1 MSIDKKKI
9 GKILKVTA
17 IGTGVT
23 FLGLN
28 MIAKKKKGDS
38 VFEKEKDQKN
48 PFAGKKVV
56 FVEDESDEENA
67 DGVRGHLEAVG
78 ETKKSK
84 GIYDRYIKRAIDVV
98 LSFGGLVVLSPIYAG
113 IAIAIK
119 IDDPGP
125 VFFTQKRVGQNKEFF
140 KIHKFRSMKMSTPHD
155 VPTHMLGDPD
165 QYITRVGK
173 FLRKHS
179 LDELPQIWDI
189 FIGNMSVIGPRPAL
203 WNQDVLIAER
213 EKYHANDVK
222 PGLTGWAQ
230 INGRDELEIPVKA
243 KLDGEYVEKES
254 LFFDIKCF
262 LGTIGKVAKDDS
274 VVEGGTGEMNKALE
288 EVSQESVEAI
298 ENIVEKKILITGA
311 NSYIGESV
319 ERWLQNSVCNY
330 QIITLDMLN
339 QGWKEHDFSKYDVV
353 FHVAGVA
360 HAEVGYVSDEIRNK
374 YYKVNRDL
382 AIEVASIAKDQGVKQ
397 FIFMSSMIIY
407 NGCKESFITKD
418 TKPKAENFYGDS
430 KLQADLKLQE
440 LNSNDFKV
448 CIIRPPMI
456 YGKGS
461 KGNYP
466 ILVKLATKLPVFP
479 IVKNRRS
486 MLHIDNLCEF
496 IKLMIDNEEC
506 GIFFPQNDE
515 YTNTSCMV
523 KMIANA
529 KGHKIFMIPG
539 TNWIVK
545 LLIRV
550 PGKVGTLANKAFGN
564 QVYDMILS
572 YYEKGDYR
580 VRSLK
585 ESILISEGE

>member
-1 MSIDKKKI
+1 MSIDKKRI

-17 IGTGVT
+17 IGTGAT

-38 VFEKEKDQKN
+38 VFEKEEDQKN

-213 EKYHANDVK
+213 EKYNANDVK

-274 VVEGGTGEMNKALE
+274 VVEGGTGEMSKHKDKAL
-288 EVSQESVEAI
+288 
-298 ENIVEKKILITGA
+298 
-311 NSYIGESV
+311 
-319 ERWLQNSVCNY
+319 
-330 QIITLDMLN
+330 IITNHSYMLYQFRRELIQKMQEN
-339 QGWKEHDFSKYDVV
+339 YEVVISMPFVGHEEDFIEMGCKCIKTD
-353 FHVAGVA
+353 
-360 HAEVGYVSDEIRNK
+360 
-374 YYKVNRDL
+374 VNRRGINPFTD
-382 AIEVASIAKDQGVKQ
+382 
-397 FIFMSSMIIY
+397 
-407 NGCKESFITKD
+407 
-418 TKPKAENFYGDS
+418 
-430 KLQADLKLQE
+430 
-440 LNSNDFKV
+440 
-448 CIIRPPMI
+448 
-456 YGKGS
+456 
-461 KGNYP
+461 
-466 ILVKLATKLPVFP
+466 
-479 IVKNRRS
+479 
-486 MLHIDNLCEF
+486 
-496 IKLMIDNEEC
+496 IKLYKTYKQLLKTEKPD
-506 GIFFPQNDE
+506 
-515 YTNTSCMV
+515 MV
-523 KMIANA
+523 I
-529 KGHKIFMIPG
+529 
-539 TNWIVK
+539 T
-545 LLIRV
+545 
-550 PGKVGTLANKAFGN
+550 
-564 QVYDMILS
+564 Y
-572 YYEKGDYR
+572 
-580 VRSLK
+580 
-585 ESILISEGE
+585 SIKPNIYAGFA